1 MPRLYAHDNTNNM
14 DRFVS
19 CDENGNL
26 QTDIVSGTISLPTGS
41 ATAAKQDVGNSSL
54 SSIDGKIKMP
64 TTLDEDRLKTR
75 RTYKWQTTTP
85 MSAVTINASSAATS
99 SVVDLSDRGGED
111 VHLYMTTTAVGAP
124 NLTITI
130 QHSPDNSNWYNDT
143 DTIATNK
150 ATDYALLN
158 PLSRYIKINASNL
171 DSSNSDVTLVL
182 GYYE

>member
-41 ATAAKQDVGNSSL
+41 ATATKQDVGNSSL

-64 TTLDEDRLKTR
+64 TTLNEDRLKTR
-75 RTYKWQTTTP
+75 RIYKWQTTTP
-85 MSAVTINASSAATS
+85 MSAVTINAFSAATS
-99 SVVDLSDRGGED
+99 TVVDLSDRGGID
-111 VHLYMTTTAVGAP
+111 VHLYNIMTTTAVGAP

-130 QHSPDNSNWYNDT
+130 QHSPDNSN
-143 DTIATNK
+143 
-150 ATDYALLN
+150 
-158 PLSRYIKINASNL
+158 
-171 DSSNSDVTLVL
+171 
-182 GYYE
+182 